1 MANSASTPSCFLNNN
16 NKIIKNHP
24 ADAKYTCYDMRCV
37 NSYLKNKW
45 HSSYKIKLFTLMS
58 YKSGNNN
65 INQKLQDLQYCSP
78 FLDVNYDDLFL
89 PDFVFCNDC
98 PPLCIQSLQFITREL
113 AHISVVTNFSFEFWV
128 QFFIQTLFCLYRGCW
143 SFAKCCNAY
152 NDGRRTVS

>member
-1 MANSASTPSCFLNNN
+1 
-16 NKIIKNHP
+16 
-24 ADAKYTCYDMRCV
+24 
-37 NSYLKNKW
+37 
-45 HSSYKIKLFTLMS
+45 MS

-98 PPLCIQSLQFITREL
+98 PPFCIQSLQFITGEL
-113 AHISVVTNFSFEFWV
+113 AHISVVTHFSFEFWV
-128 QFFIQTLFCLYRGCW
+128 QFFIQTLFRLYRGCW

-152 NDGRRTVS
+152 NDGRRNVSYIKIACKLNKHMVDAIKNMDITDHFFQQQFFSNPKKFWLALKLSEWNS